1 MDCWGRR
8 PILAF
13 CQIVSGT
20 SCLAAGLMFL
30 AIDDNDA
37 NGSAAAIGLQQFFA
51 SLGKMAAAAAFE
63 IIYVYTGE
71 LYPTTIRYL
80 KPKYIICYSDYNCFR
95 IMQNTYNKPFHIN
108 QKRNRAIG
116 CCSAVARVGGFL
128 SLIIK
133 LLQPF
138 WKPLPMFIMGI
149 STVIA
154 GVSALKFPETVS
166 NLLK

>member
-1 MDCWGRR
+1 MLINAIHLFCELTGYLFCLFVMDCWGRR

-30 AIDDNDA
+30 AIDDNDT

-71 LYPTTIRYL
+71 LYPTTIRY
-80 KPKYIICYSDYNCFR
+80 SQR
-95 IMQNTYNKPFHIN
+95 QNVQYD
-108 QKRNRAIG
+108 
-116 CCSAVARVGGFL
+116 
-128 SLIIK
+128 
-133 LLQPF
+133 
-138 WKPLPMFIMGI
+138 
-149 STVIA
+149 TVY
-154 GVSALKFPETVS
+154 
-166 NLLK
+166 LLKL

>member
-1 MDCWGRR
+1 MVSRFHPLIWLVTHTQTSAQALQLRYQVGQQCIRNCLKHYFWQASMLINIIQLFCELTGYLFCLFVMDCWGRR

-30 AIDDNDA
+30 AIDDNDT

-80 KPKYIICYSDYNCFR
+80 I
-95 IMQNTYNKPFHIN
+95 
-108 QKRNRAIG
+108 
-116 CCSAVARVGGFL
+116 
-128 SLIIK
+128 
-133 LLQPF
+133 
-138 WKPLPMFIMGI
+138 
-149 STVIA
+149 
-154 GVSALKFPETVS
+154 
-166 NLLK
+166 

>member
-1 MDCWGRR
+1 MLINETQLFCELTGYLFCLFVMDCWGRR

-30 AIDDNDA
+30 AIDDNDTK
-37 NGSAAAIGLQQFFA
+37 GSAAAIGLQQFFA

-80 KPKYIICYSDYNCFR
+80 KTKCRIC
-95 IMQNTYNKPFHIN
+95 
-108 QKRNRAIG
+108 
-116 CCSAVARVGGFL
+116 
-128 SLIIK
+128 
-133 LLQPF
+133 
-138 WKPLPMFIMGI
+138 
-149 STVIA
+149 
-154 GVSALKFPETVS
+154 
-166 NLLK
+166 